1 MCLVRQVELNPYW
14 CALWS
19 RITGCRQ
26 SPSSVHVPGRLQ
38 DPGEWYK
45 ALSYLRWCRSRQRD
59 RFLPPILS
67 LLISENS
74 NQLIR
79 DWGISI
85 SSTGGGGL
93 PVVCSSP
100 RCVKMADTTQGPTNG
115 SFCQKKVSCLEQPVA
130 QKCSYLMIPKWIS
143 VTNSILP
150 SMNLFHHEL
159 FLQTPCLYKL
169 RLCVSR
175 WN

>member
-1 MCLVRQVELNPYW
+1 MC
-14 CALWS
+14 
-19 RITGCRQ
+19 
-26 SPSSVHVPGRLQ
+26 SVIQDHRLQ
-38 DPGEWYK
+38 TDTIICARPRQAAGPRGVVQGPK
-45 ALSYLRWCRSRQRD
+45 YLRWCRSRQRD

-115 SFCQKKVSCLEQPVA
+115 SFCQKKVSCLEQAAA